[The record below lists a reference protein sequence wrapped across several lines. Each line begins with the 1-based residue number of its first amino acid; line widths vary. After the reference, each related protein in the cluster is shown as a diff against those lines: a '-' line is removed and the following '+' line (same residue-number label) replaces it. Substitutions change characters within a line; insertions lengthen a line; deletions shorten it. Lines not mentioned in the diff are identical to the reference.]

1 MFESKLHAT
10 SDDEFKTNVDALIDN
25 KLVKHKNLQE
35 QSSFYWSEIEL
46 GTVKFD
52 KKLRLLN

>member
-1 MFESKLHAT
+1 MSY
-10 SDDEFKTNVDALIDN
+10 DEFKTNVDALIDN
-25 KLVKHKNLQE
+25 KLEKPKNLQE